1 MVEEKTCGECGQSAR
16 RLRKQ
21 RCDACY
27 MRLYR
32 NGTIPEGAACGA
44 CGERRR
50 VVLVRVTIHEVES
63 IACGNCA
70 LILERTRP
78 RITSI
83 QELVRLAA
91 RERRL
96 VPDRRRGSPLD
107 VVPGDR
113 RMTSRREGE
122 RAPEPRATL
131 DPSID

>member
-1 MVEEKTCGECGQSAR
+1 MEEKTCGECGSPAR

-32 NGTIPEGAACGA
+32 NGTIPDGAACGA

-96 VPDRRRGSPLD
+96 LPDRRRGVPLD
-107 VVPGDR
+107 VPGDR
-113 RMTSRREGE
+113 RMGSRREGDPTP
-122 RAPEPRATL
+122 APRTTL

>member
-1 MVEEKTCGECGQSAR
+1 MDDKTCGECGQAAR

-50 VVLVRVTIHEVES
+50 VVLVRITLGEAETV
-63 IACGNCA
+63 ACGNCA

-78 RITSI
+78 RIGGLE
-83 QELVRLAA
+83 ELARLAA

-96 VPDRRRGSPLD
+96 VPDRRRTSGFAIPE
-107 VVPGDR
+107 DR
-113 RMTSRREGE
+113 RQTSRRLDE
-122 RAPEPRATL
+122 RAADRLEL
-131 DPSID
+131 DPTID